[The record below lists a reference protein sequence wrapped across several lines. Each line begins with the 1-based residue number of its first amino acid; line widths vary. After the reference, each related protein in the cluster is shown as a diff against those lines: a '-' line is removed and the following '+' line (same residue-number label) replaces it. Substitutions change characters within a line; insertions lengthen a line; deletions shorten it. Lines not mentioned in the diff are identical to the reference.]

1 MMKMNGLIKNM
12 FGVFLLTS
20 PHLVQADTQTMIVA
34 GGCFWCV
41 ESDYENIEGVLDV
54 VSGYTGGHVK
64 NPSYR
69 AVSSKQTGHYEAV
82 KITFDDEVVSLK
94 SLTDYFWK
102 TIDPTDAKG
111 QFCDK
116 GSPYFTGLFYQ
127 NEEQLKVFESSLEE
141 VNQSKPFKEDIVTPI
156 LVAKEFY
163 LAENYH
169 QNYYKKNPIR
179 YTYYRTRCGRDRKIE
194 SLWGEVASKKYH

>member
-1 MMKMNGLIKNM
+1 MRMNRLVKGML
-12 FGVFLLTS
+12 GVFLLTS
-20 PHLVQADTQTMIVA
+20 PHLVQAETQTMIAA

-41 ESDYENIEGVLDV
+41 ESDYENVEGVLDV
-54 VSGYTGGHVK
+54 VSGYTGGHVA

-82 KITFDDEVVSLK
+82 KITFDDEIVSLK

-102 TIDPTDAKG
+102 TIDPTDERG

-127 NEEQLKVFESSLEE
+127 NEEQQSVFESSLAE
-141 VNQSKPFKEDIVTPI
+141 VNQSKPFKDDIVTPI
-156 LVAKEFY
+156 LAAKAFY

-169 QNYYKKNPIR
+169 QDYYKKNPIR
-179 YTYYRTRCGRDRKIE
+179 YTYYRTSCGRDRKIE
-194 SLWGEVASKKYH
+194 SLWGEVASKQYH